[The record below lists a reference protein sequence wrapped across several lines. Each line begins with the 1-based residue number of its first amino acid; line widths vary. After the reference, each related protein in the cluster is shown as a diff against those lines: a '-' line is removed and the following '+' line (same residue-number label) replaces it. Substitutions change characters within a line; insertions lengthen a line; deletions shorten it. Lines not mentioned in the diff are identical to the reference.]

1 MSGFIVTGTDT
12 GIGKTVFCAALAGAL
27 RGFYWKP
34 VQAGLDGETDSE
46 TVRRLSGLPDGHV
59 LPEAYR
65 LALPASPHRAAE
77 AEGLAIDVGSV
88 LRSPRHTIGRES
100 TIAPSP
106 REAAGRAGV
115 GGGSA
120 FGCSPSQAEPSQ
132 GELASNFGQTC
143 SRPERPPPLA
153 PPRRRR
159 GGGDPGAPG
168 SVASSRD
175 LGALTLPAVAGP
187 LVVEGAGGPMVPL
200 TRGTLFIDVFAAWGL
215 PVILCAATRLGTI
228 NHTLLALEA
237 LKRRDIPVHGV
248 AFIGEAN
255 EDSEAIIA
263 ELGGARRLGR
273 LPLLTALTREALAA
287 AFAGAFDPADFRS

>member
-12 GIGKTVFCAALAGAL
+12 GIGKTVFCAALVGAL
-27 RGFYWKP
+27 GGFYWKP

-46 TVRRLSGLPDGHV
+46 TVRRLSGLQDSHV
-59 LPEAYR
+59 LLEAYR

-77 AEGLAIDVGSV
+77 AEGVVIDVGS
-88 LRSPRHTIGRES
+88 RPPTHTIGRES

-106 REAAGRAGV
+106 R
-115 GGGSA
+115 
-120 FGCSPSQAEPSQ
+120 
-132 GELASNFGQTC
+132 
-143 SRPERPPPLA
+143 
-153 PPRRRR
+153 RRREE
-159 GGGDPGAPG
+159 GDPGAPG

-175 LGALTLPAVAGP
+175 LGALTLPTVAGP

-228 NHTLLALEA
+228 NHALLALEA
-237 LKRRDIPVHGV
+237 LKRRHIPVHGV
-248 AFIGEAN
+248 AFIGEPN

-263 ELGGARRLGR
+263 EFGVVRRLGR
-273 LPLLTALTREALAA
+273 LPLLPLLTRETLAS
-287 AFAGAFDPADFRS
+287 AFAAGFDPADFR

>member
-27 RGFYWKP
+27 GGFYWKP
-34 VQAGLDGETDSE
+34 VQAGLDGETDAE
-46 TVRRLSGLPDGHV
+46 TVRRLSGLPDGHI

-77 AEGLAIDVGSV
+77 VEGVRIDVGPISSV
-88 LRSPRHTIGRES
+88 HTAKRGS
-100 TIAPSP
+100 ALSPSP

-115 GGGSA
+115 GGASA
-120 FGCSPSQAEPSQ
+120 SGRLQNQVGPGQP
-132 GELASNFGQTC
+132 ELAGNGQTC

-159 GGGDPGAPG
+159 GEGDSGAPG
-168 SVASSRD
+168 VASSRGV
-175 LGALTLPAVAGP
+175 GALTLPAVAGP

-237 LKRRDIPVHGV
+237 LKRREIPIHGV

-263 ELGGARRLGR
+263 AFSGVRRLGR
-273 LPLLTALTREALAA
+273 LPLLPALTWEALAA
-287 AFAGAFDPADFRS
+287 AFAAGFDLADFR